1 MALENVGL
9 GGVLTFDEK
18 AAVAGMRNAGS
29 VADKFS
35 GQFGAITNVARQV
48 GEGLGQLGAAM
59 GKLGLAATPATLAF
73 GLGFKQAADFE
84 KQMSAVGAVSQATA
98 ADLAILERTAKQYGA
113 TTAFSATEAGQGM
126 EFLARAGFSVQE
138 QVAAIGPVLNAAS
151 ADGIDLATSAD
162 IVANTLKGMGLAAT
176 EAARAADVLAL
187 ASAKTNTNMT
197 ELGEAMR
204 YASPQAKTLG
214 IDLETT
220 TAVLGALADAGLK
233 GSVGGTS
240 FTQSL
245 IKLANPSREGAA
257 LLEKF
262 HITMTKTKTGGLDMV
277 DVFKQIHAKVA
288 GVTDVV
294 ERARIV
300 EELFGVRGMK
310 AFTSVETA
318 IDTGKIDTLVSQ
330 LQNAHGAA
338 ERMAA
343 TRLDNFTG
351 SVTLLKSAIEGFSLE
366 TAGRFLDVATESIQG
381 YTQGLS
387 DVVLVLQEL
396 NSEQGLTEATAN
408 KMGPTI
414 VSIAKG
420 IKEGIDTVID
430 AWRTFRASVVDTIQ
444 RFTGGQSAEMI
455 QSFTKIATVVFLVTA
470 ALAPVLVALGGI
482 VLFVTSVLI
491 PAFSAVATMIGA
503 VFSGPVLLTIG
514 LVVGAFMVLRDEGE
528 SVGETFTRIAD
539 NIVAGFN
546 WVMETAIDPFISG
559 IQWGVGDV
567 FVYIGEQAMDFFHSM
582 HDTFAN
588 LIGAIMHIAQT
599 LQPFFEVLFTF
610 IGNIVGVAAAGI
622 GLAFTTAMWVV
633 QGAVE
638 AVATVISTIIDGIA
652 YAIRGVSALVGW
664 AAENVD
670 ASHPEIRAWGE
681 KARKWG
687 QSDFEA
693 GVPGQVTAQTSKGT
707 TAEKT
712 LAEQAISKAEL
723 AQLDKE
729 AQNELLAMQV
739 GKAVGDNMPKEINVE
754 SKVCVDGKT
763 VATATAKHK
772 QELSERA
779 GFKATPWQRR
789 VAVEHGAAPVGGI

>member
-18 AAVAGMRNAGS
+18 AAVAGMRSAGS
-29 VADKFS
+29 AADKFS
-35 GQFGAITNVARQV
+35 GQFGAITNVAKAV
-48 GEGLGQLGAAM
+48 GEGLGQLGASM
-59 GKLGLAATPATLAF
+59 GKLGLAATPLTVAF
-73 GLGFKQAADFE
+73 GFGFKQAADFE
-84 KQMSAVGAVSQATA
+84 KQMSAVSAVSQASAT
-98 ADLAILERTAKQYGA
+98 DMAILEATAKKFGA

-162 IVANTLKGMGLAAT
+162 IVSNTLKGLGLPAT

-220 TAVLGALADAGLK
+220 TAILGAAADAGLK
-233 GSVGGTS
+233 GSIGGSS
-240 FTQSL
+240 FTQAL
-245 IKLANPSREGAA
+245 IKLAKPTKEGAA

-277 DVFKQIHAKVA
+277 DVFKQIHSKVQ
-288 GVTDVV
+288 GVGDVM

-300 EELFGVRGMK
+300 EELFGVRGQK

-318 IDTGKIDTLVSQ
+318 IDTGKIDTLVAQ
-330 LQNAHGAA
+330 LNNAEGAA

-343 TRLDNFTG
+343 TRLDNFAG
-351 SVTLLKSAIEGFSLE
+351 QVTLLKSAIEGFSNE
-366 TAGRFLDVATESIQG
+366 TAGRFLDVAKESIQN
-381 YTQGLS
+381 YTKGIS

-396 NSEQGLTEATAN
+396 NSEQGLTEATATA
-408 KMGPTI
+408 MGPTI
-414 VSIAKG
+414 VGIAKG

-430 AWRTFRASVVDTIQ
+430 AWRTFRDEVIVTIKQ
-444 RFTGGQSAEMI
+444 FTGGQSSEMI
-455 QSFTKIATVVFLVTA
+455 QQFTKIATIIFVVTA
-470 ALAPVLVALGGI
+470 ALAPVLVTLGGI
-482 VLFVTSVLI
+482 VLFITSVVV
-491 PAFSAVATMIGA
+491 PAFTALGGIIAAAFWPVTIGVGVAVAA
-503 VFSGPVLLTIG
+503 FLL
-514 LVVGAFMVLRDEGE
+514 LRNEGE
-528 SVGETFTRIAD
+528 SVGDTFTRIVDSIAQ
-539 NIVAGFN
+539 GFN
-546 WVMETAIDPFISG
+546 WLMETIINPIVDG
-559 IQWGVGDV
+559 IRWAVGDV
-567 FVYIGEQAMDFFHSM
+567 FVYVGEQVMDFFSSL

-588 LIGAIMHIAQT
+588 LIGAIVHIAET
-599 LQPFFEVLFTF
+599 FKPIF
-610 IGNIVGVAAAGI
+610 IGIFTVIGAAIGVIANAI
-622 GLAFTTAMWVV
+622 GFAFTTAMWVV
-633 QGAVE
+633 QGV
-638 AVATVISTIIDGIA
+638 VKGLGYVITTIIDGIA
-652 YAIRGVSALVGW
+652 YAVRGVATVVGALGEALGLEW
-664 AAENVD
+664 AGKV
-670 ASHPEIRAWGE
+670 
-681 KARKWG
+681 RKWG
-687 QSDFEA
+687 QADFEA
-693 GVPGQVTAQTSKGT
+693 GVPGQVAAQVKKNEP
-707 TAEKT
+707 EKK

-789 VAVEHGAAPVGGI
+789 AAVEHGAAPVGGI